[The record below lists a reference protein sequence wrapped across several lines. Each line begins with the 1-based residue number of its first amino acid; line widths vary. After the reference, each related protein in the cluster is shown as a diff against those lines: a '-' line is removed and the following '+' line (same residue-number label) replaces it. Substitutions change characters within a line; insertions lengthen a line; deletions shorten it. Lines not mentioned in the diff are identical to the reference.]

1 MSKNTNSTR
10 TTFIVR
16 EANSRRFL
24 TRPTYSGRVQGV
36 WGTISEAA
44 QFETREEAQSCASNI
59 NARRPDGYSAY
70 YAEVRTVE
78 VPTSNRR
85 ERF

>member
-1 MSKNTNSTR
+1 MTKNNNTTSSY

-36 WGTISEAA
+36 WGKISEATTFA
-44 QFETREEAQSCASNI
+44 TREEAQSCASNI
-59 NARRPDGYSAY
+59 NSRRPEGYSAY

-78 VPTSNRR
+78 VPVRNMR
-85 ERF
+85 